1 MSHNQLD
8 AAVEREPVNA
18 TVGNKPVELRDEQ
31 VERNGLA
38 TPEND
43 FVWGAK
49 AIADEINRTVRQTY
63 YLIEKKGLP
72 VHRIESGGTKAML
85 VASRR
90 RLRAWLV
97 GAK

>member
-1 MSHNQLD
+1 MSHNQIDAEVEPEPLD
-8 AAVEREPVNA
+8 A
-18 TVGNKPVELRDEQ
+18 TVGNEPVDRQ
-31 VERNGLA
+31 RLA
-38 TPEND
+38 VPEND

-49 AIADEINRTVRQTY
+49 AIADEINRTVRQAY

-90 RLRAWLV
+90 RLRDWLV

>member
-18 TVGNKPVELRDEQ
+18 TVGNKPASREELVGHR
-31 VERNGLA
+31 LA
-38 TPEND
+38 APEND

-72 VHRIESGGTKAML
+72 VQRIESGGTKAML

-90 RLRAWLV
+90 RLREWLV

>member
-1 MSHNQLD
+1 MPHNQLGT
-8 AAVEREPVNA
+8 AVEREPVDW
-18 TVGNKPVELRDEQ
+18 TVRNKPVE
-31 VERNGLA
+31 VEKEPVQSLA
-38 TPEND
+38 IPEND

-72 VHRIESGGTKAML
+72 VHRLESGGTKAML

-90 RLRAWLV
+90 RLRGWLV

>member
-8 AAVEREPVNA
+8 AAVEREPVDA
-18 TVGNKPVELRDEQ
+18 TVGNKPVERQ
-31 VERNGLA
+31 RLA
-38 TPEND
+38 VLEND

-90 RLRAWLV
+90 RLREWLV

>member
-18 TVGNKPVELRDEQ
+18 TVGNKPDR
-31 VERNGLA
+31 LA
-38 TPEND
+38 APEND

-85 VASRR
+85 VASKR
-90 RLRAWLV
+90 RLREWLV